1 MDDLRK
7 ALSKAKNS
15 YANLKEGE
23 ATLEKAIP
31 KYKYDTSKLEME
43 VRDYFHRLHSTL
55 LIR

>member
-23 ATLEKAIP
+23 ATLDKAIP